1 MSKSRAVKVKTTEDI
16 IQLMSEAVKTTLNTA
31 ANTNVSYSPTF
42 IKTTKTCLRPDIGCF
57 VLFEGGFTGLVAI
70 NFKAD
75 AALEI
80 YRKYYLSMGMPEE
93 ELASHHTSLEVAD
106 TMGELMNQSI
116 GRFQVMVKKQIGV
129 GVNQNQPKMIALNQA
144 MRIALET
151 EVDKPQHRRVEFR
164 TGENNCFYMES
175 TTEKV
180 EFINNSF
187 ESMNSH
193 EEVDPEDILY
203 KEKASRKAKDKTSSG
218 IDEDLAK
225 ELGL

>member
-1 MSKSRAVKVKTTEDI
+1 MSRPKASKKTTEDI
-16 IQLMSEAVKTTLNTA
+16 IQLISEGIKTTLNTA
-31 ANTNVSYSPTF
+31 ANTNVRYSPTF
-42 IKTTKTCLRPDIGCF
+42 IKTSKTCLRPDIGCF

-70 NFKAD
+70 NFNAA

-80 YRKYYLSMGMPEE
+80 YRKYYLSMGMPED
-93 ELASHHTSLEVAD
+93 ELATHHSSVEVAD

-116 GRFQVMVKKQIGV
+116 GKFQVMVKNQIGV
-129 GVNQNQPKMIALNQA
+129 GLSQNQPKMVALNQA

-164 TGENNCFYMES
+164 TVENHCFYVES

-180 EFINNSF
+180 EFINSSF
-187 ESMNSH
+187 EDMDSS
-193 EEVDPEDILY
+193 EIDPEQIMDN
-203 KEKASRKAKDKTSSG
+203 EKKATDKSQNG
-218 IDEDLAK
+218 CAPNIDEDLAR

>member
-1 MSKSRAVKVKTTEDI
+1 MSKARTVKTKTTEDI
-16 IQLMSEAVKTTLNTA
+16 IQLISEAVKHTLNTA
-31 ANTNVSYSPTF
+31 AKTNVTYSPTF
-42 IKTTKTCLRPDIGCF
+42 IKTSKTCLRPDIGCF

-70 NFKAD
+70 NFNAN

-80 YRKYYLSMGMPEE
+80 YRKYYLSMGMPED
-93 ELASHHTSLEVAD
+93 ELATHHNSLEVAD

-116 GRFQVMVKKQIGV
+116 GKFQVMVKNQIGV

-164 TGENNCFYMES
+164 TGENNCFYVES

-180 EFINNSF
+180 EFINSSF
-187 ESMNSH
+187 ENLNAS
-193 EEVDPEDILY
+193 ELDPEEIMDN
-203 KEKASRKAKDKTSSG
+203 EKRAASQGQDAGSAN
-218 IDEDLAK
+218 IDEDLANK
-225 ELGL
+225 LGL